1 MLITRG
7 IHSARAASRGC
18 VVAIGNFDGLH
29 LGHQAI
35 LAKLAACSRE
45 SGLPAAVLTFEP
57 HPREFFA
64 AHSAPAR
71 LMRLRDKAEMLGDM
85 GVSELR
91 VLRFGAALS
100 AWDGVTFID
109 RVLDRAMG
117 AKAVV
122 TGSGFRYGHARS
134 GDVALLRSEGA
145 RRGFAVHDVPL
156 RIDVGGGYVSSTRVR
171 AALAAGRLDEAKALL
186 GRDYGI
192 TGLVIEGMHLGRKIG
207 FPTANIR
214 LYRRVSPVAGVFA
227 ARVSGAGLDR
237 HPGVAAVGTRPTVG
251 GVEMLLEVHLFD
263 FDGDLYG
270 QRLVVD
276 FIAKLRDEEHYPD
289 LATMVAQIRR
299 DAGQARQL
307 LLTSE

>member
-7 IHSARAASRGC
+7 IESARAASRGC
-18 VVAIGNFDGLH
+18 VVAIGTFDGLH

-35 LAKLAACSRE
+35 LEKLKSCSRE
-45 SGLPAAVLTFEP
+45 SSLPAAVLTFEP
-57 HPREFFA
+57 HPREFLA
-64 AHSAPAR
+64 PQSAPAR
-71 LMRLRDKAEMLGDM
+71 LMRLRDKAEMLDAA

-91 VLRFGAALS
+91 VLRFGTALS

-109 RVLDRAMG
+109 RILDRGMA
-117 AKAVV
+117 AKQVV
-122 TGSGFRYGHARS
+122 TGAGFRFGHNRS

-145 RRGFAVHDVPL
+145 KRGFAVHDVPL
-156 RIDVGGGYVSSTRVR
+156 LLDVGGGYVSSTRVR
-171 AALAAGRLDEAKALL
+171 AALAAGRLDEAKSLL

-192 TGLVIEGMHLGRKIG
+192 PGLVIEGMHLGRKIG

-227 ARVSGAGLDR
+227 ARVSGAGLSH
-237 HPGVAAVGTRPTVG
+237 HPSVAAVGTRPTVG

-270 QRLVVD
+270 QRLMVD

-299 DAGQARQL
+299 DASQAREL
-307 LLTSE
+307 LGARG